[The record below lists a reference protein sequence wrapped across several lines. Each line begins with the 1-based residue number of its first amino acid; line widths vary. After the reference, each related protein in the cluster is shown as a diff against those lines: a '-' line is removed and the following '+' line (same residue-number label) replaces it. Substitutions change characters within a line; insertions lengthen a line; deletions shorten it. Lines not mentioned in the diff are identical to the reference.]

1 MFCFVPYCDSLVLT
15 AFYRQKFGRSTR
27 IDDCATL
34 DATSTGE
41 FALDIAPGAPRFN
54 RFAFDE
60 YAVPEAAPT
69 PPAPKPN
76 RFTFVLKSY
85 GRVTPRTTSTS
96 SSSPTSRLLSCITS
110 ASEVSEDK
118 CRDEGKGAE
127 TLIGLGLSLIN
138 EEQVCF
144 DLLLADTLWF

>member
-69 PPAPKPN
+69 RPQPN
-76 RFTFVLKSY
+76 TFTFELSPSS
-85 GRVTPRTTSTS
+85 RVTPQTTSTS
-96 SSSPTSRLLSCITS
+96 ACSPTSSLLGSITS
-110 ASEVSEDK
+110 ANEVSEDK
-118 CRDEGKGAE
+118 CEGEGAE